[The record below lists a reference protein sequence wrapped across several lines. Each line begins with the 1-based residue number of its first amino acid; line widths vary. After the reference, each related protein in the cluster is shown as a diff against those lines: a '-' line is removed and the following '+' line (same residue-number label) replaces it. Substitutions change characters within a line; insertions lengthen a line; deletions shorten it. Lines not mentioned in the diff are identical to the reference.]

1 MEYNPHAAPLKELEV
16 RFKRLQ
22 DEIGDI
28 DRELHWYRA
37 FNSDE
42 VASEL
47 RSLEKQLRSL
57 ETEGRLTESR
67 RVKARQRADDLKEA
81 AALTF
86 NPKRWFAAERKE
98 AARAREEFLREA
110 EELQIKGQA
119 LQEKQARRG
128 ESVAAVEAQLNKYRA
143 YDRLEAEA
151 RREAARLQLE
161 GLRDPISAL
170 GQLKA
175 KVDEQLAPLLKNL
188 AELKAERQKLAWDIP
203 DAEVMESKLSRAA
216 NSYER
221 AMLHEQCQARFKE
234 ASPRVVIQR
243 KQRALEAVD
252 RDIQKTEARLQMEVQ
267 RATRAI
273 SEFVIDGNNLCYRSE
288 TFIGLAAV
296 TALANRL
303 ADEYKVTVV
312 FDPGIRGMT
321 RLSSSELGAL
331 FKPSVAV
338 HVVDSARAAD
348 EVLMDVAA
356 ESTAFV
362 ISADRFRD
370 FGDRPAVR
378 ERRVLRPEIL
388 PSKVLLP
395 DLGLTVAY

>member
-1 MEYNPHAAPLKELEV
+1 MEYNPHAGPLEELEV
-16 RFKRLQ
+16 RFKRLE

-28 DRELHWYRA
+28 DRELQWYRA
-37 FNSDE
+37 FNSE
-42 VASEL
+42 ELTSEL

-57 ETEGRLTESR
+57 ETEGRLAESR

-81 AALTF
+81 AALTL
-86 NPKRWFAAERKE
+86 NPKRWFASDRKE
-98 AARAREEFLREA
+98 AARARDEFLREA

-119 LQEKQARRG
+119 LQEKQARRR

-161 GLRDPISAL
+161 GLKAPLSAL
-170 GQLKA
+170 RHIKA

-188 AELKAERQKLAWDIP
+188 AELKAERQKLAWDLS

-216 NSYER
+216 NPYEK
-221 AMLHEQCQARFKE
+221 AMIHQQCQARFKE
-234 ASPRVVIQR
+234 GKPRVVIQR

-252 RDIQKTEARLQMEVQ
+252 RDIQKAEARLQMEVQ
-267 RATRAI
+267 RATRTI
-273 SEFVIDGNNLCYRSE
+273 SELVIDGNNLCYRDG
-288 TFIGLAAV
+288 TFIGVAAV

-303 ADEYKVTVV
+303 AEEFKVTVV

-321 RLSSSELGAL
+321 RLSSTELGAL
-331 FKPSVAV
+331 FKPAVAV
-338 HVVDSARAAD
+338 HVVDSTRAAD

-378 ERRVLRPEIL
+378 ERRVLRPEIF
-388 PSKVLLP
+388 PSQILLP
-395 DLGLTVAY
+395 DLGLRVGY